1 MKKLKAIMML
11 YMVSCLFVLSS
22 CSATREQDSEE
33 GIKQYCEQYV
43 SQYEV
48 LENGNDDTI
57 MVSITAPDFGVI
69 VKKIVSESDNKEVT
83 IGSIKK
89 KIEENPEC
97 IKKYS
102 FSVNRE
108 NNDEIKDAFLRELSK
123 DLIVDAIKNSKYNE
137 DWSVDE

>member
-1 MKKLKAIMML
+1 MRKLKAMMIV
-11 YMVSCLFVLSS
+11 YMVSCVFILSS
-22 CSATREQDSEE
+22 CSATREQDSED

-48 LENGNDDTI
+48 LENGDNDTI
-57 MVSITAPDFGVI
+57 IVSVTAPDFGGI

-83 IGSIKK
+83 FGSIKK
-89 KIEENPEC
+89 KIEENPKC

-102 FSVNRE
+102 FSVNRV
-108 NNDEIKDAFLRELSK
+108 NNDEIKDAFFRELSK
-123 DLIVDAIKNSKYNE
+123 DLIICAIKNSNNNE